1 MLRKSYIMRFQ
12 KLGHSVNIAPVI
24 VQISHLIRPNLPN
37 FLKRSL
43 DFPNMLLKNALFVL
57 CF

>member
-1 MLRKSYIMRFQ
+1 MLRKSYVMRFQ

-24 VQISHLIRPNLPN
+24 VQISHLIRTNLPK